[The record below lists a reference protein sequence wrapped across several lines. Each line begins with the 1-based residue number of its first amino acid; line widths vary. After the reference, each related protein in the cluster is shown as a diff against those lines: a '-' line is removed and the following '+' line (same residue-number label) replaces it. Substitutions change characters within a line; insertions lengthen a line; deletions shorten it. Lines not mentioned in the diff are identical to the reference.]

1 MALPPTQYA
10 EHWSGFQAL
19 TIGLPHGGAK
29 AQELKPQFDALVKPL
44 HHLEHVLRTYPLP
57 DYVRALLL
65 ADHAQQYWRL
75 RALHLHFMNGIR
87 AAMALKANRAT
98 GEEKEDQMAIQAA
111 GKFSSRGGRSGGKIT
126 RWSTKPGGGGGGGGG
141 SSGSS
146 NIKCRKCQKM
156 GHREEVCRSGTNGG
170 VAK

>member
-10 EHWSGFQAL
+10 ERWAGFQAL
-19 TIGLPHGGAK
+19 MIGLPHGGAK

-44 HHLEHVLRTYPLP
+44 QHLEHVLRTYPLP
-57 DYVRALLL
+57 DYGRALLL

-75 RALHLHFMNGIR
+75 RALRLHYMNGIG

-111 GKFSSRGGRSGGKIT
+111 GTFSSRGGRSGGKT
-126 RWSTKPGGGGGGGGG
+126 TSRSTKPVGGGGGNGGG
-141 SSGSS
+141 SGSS
-146 NIKCRKCQKM
+146 NINVASSRKWGTGRRFAAAAQV
-156 GHREEVCRSGTNGG
+156 EVR
-170 VAK
+170 